1 MNHSSDSDSI
11 FSVTAIYSFDPGM
24 TILGLRK
31 HQKFRTLRQ
40 NVALS
45 TKLQKN
51 SQDCEKETFS
61 KRMNKQISR
70 ELNGTSH
77 VTGLSCVPSLLII
90 QPISLWV
97 LPQEPGLYIISLLP
111 LRLCSS
117 SQAAILIVFL
127 KPSFSFR
134 LTQLLGMLSN
144 VRFKPAHVLE
154 LASSSP
160 RAVSPHL
167 TMNPQ

>member
-11 FSVTAIYSFDPGM
+11 FSVTAIYSFHPGM

-111 LRLCSS
+111 LPPLLKLPGSYLNRV
-117 SQAAILIVFL
+117 SQTLILI
-127 KPSFSFR
+127 PSHSATR
-134 LTQLLGMLSN
+134 NAL
-144 VRFKPAHVLE
+144 
-154 LASSSP
+154 
-160 RAVSPHL
+160 
-167 TMNPQ
+167 

>member
-111 LRLCSS
+111 LPPLLKLPGSYLNRV
-117 SQAAILIVFL
+117 SQTLILI
-127 KPSFSFR
+127 PSHSATR
-134 LTQLLGMLSN
+134 NAL
-144 VRFKPAHVLE
+144 
-154 LASSSP
+154 
-160 RAVSPHL
+160 
-167 TMNPQ
+167 